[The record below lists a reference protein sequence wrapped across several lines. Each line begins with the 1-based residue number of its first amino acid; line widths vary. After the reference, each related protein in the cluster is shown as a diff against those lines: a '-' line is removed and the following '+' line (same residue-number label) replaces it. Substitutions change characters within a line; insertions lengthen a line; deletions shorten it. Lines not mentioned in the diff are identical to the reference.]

1 MMNKFVKVGRLF
13 FGIGIV
19 AFGLQ
24 QFIYGDFVA
33 GRAPAWPASIP
44 GRLVWAYASGLI
56 LIGSGVAI
64 IFGKKVRL
72 AGILTGTMIFFWA
85 LLRHIPLVAADPSF
99 GGAWTNA
106 GKALAF
112 FGGAFAVAG
121 TEPPKSDKSAN
132 VISRIDNSTDGFIYL
147 GRYALGIFMVFSG
160 IQHFL
165 FSQFVALLVP
175 RWIPG
180 PYFWT
185 YFAGVALIAGGVGLM
200 VPVTARLAGAL
211 SGVMIFLWFVLLHI
225 PRAVAARNDANE
237 WIAVF
242 EALAVSGIAFVLA
255 GANRTAKGRFAADER
270 G

>member
-1 MMNKFVKVGRLF
+1 MNKFVKVGRLF

-19 AFGLQ
+19 AFGIQ
-24 QFIYGDFVA
+24 QFLYGDFVA
-33 GRAPAWPASIP
+33 GRAPVWPASIP
-44 GRLVWAYASGLI
+44 GRLVWAYASGLV
-56 LIGSGVAI
+56 LIGAGVAI
-64 IFGKKVRL
+64 ILGKKVRL
-72 AGILTGTMIFFWA
+72 AGILTGTMIFLWA
-85 LLRHIPLVAADPSF
+85 LLRHIPLVVVDPSF

-112 FGGAFAVAG
+112 FGGAFAIAG
-121 TEPPKSDKSAN
+121 TERAMSNKSAG
-132 VISRIDNSTDGFIYL
+132 VVSRRVNSTDGFIYL
-147 GRYALGIFMVFSG
+147 GRYALGIFMIFSG

-165 FSQFVALLVP
+165 FGQFVALLVP

-180 PYFWT
+180 PYFWA

-200 VPVTARLAGAL
+200 VPKTARLAATL

-255 GANRTAKGRFAADER
+255 GASRDASKKF
-270 G
+270 